1 MDQYRRWAG
10 TEPYLAPSNNYNMR
24 KPRISD
30 EWLIGATLGVYLI
43 LTVVGNSWEYA
54 FIHPWCIATF
64 SPPPPPSA
72 MEFVEL
78 PLLGFLIAIAGWL
91 QSKCSQVPG
100 AMLNRRHARIAL
112 WLNLLGILGSLVALG
127 SNYGPGER
135 DLFLALIAI
144 AGLVLW
150 PVGILLS
157 LGNLVWASIRWIRAP
172 HATPPGSEYRP

>member
-1 MDQYRRWAG
+1 MDQYSRHTG
-10 TEPYLAPSNNYNMR
+10 TELYLAPSNSYTMR

-30 EWLIGATLGVYLI
+30 EWLIGATLGGYLI

-54 FIHPWCIATF
+54 FVHPWCITTF

-78 PLLGFLIAIAGWL
+78 PLLGFLVAIAGWL
-91 QSKCSQVPG
+91 QSKCSQ
-100 AMLNRRHARIAL
+100 ASAALLNRRYARIAL
-112 WLNLLGILGSLVALG
+112 WLNLLGILGFLVALG

-144 AGLVLW
+144 VGLVLW
-150 PVGILLS
+150 PVGILMS
-157 LGNLVWASIRWIRAP
+157 LGNLVLASIRWIRAL
-172 HATPPGSEYRP
+172 HATPSDSEYRQ